1 MIDGI
6 HFLVVSVQAGSF
18 AAAARKLGV
27 TPSAV
32 SRRVAQLEQEL
43 GVALLART
51 TRSLRLT
58 HDGQAFF
65 DRCVHALSEL
75 EEAQASLARVRD
87 NPSGVLRVET
97 STNLG
102 RFIIGPSLSDFLDHY
117 PDVSVHMT
125 LRDQLVDPVV
135 EGADVLVR
143 IGPLS
148 DSNLIARKL
157 AESRL
162 VRCASPSY
170 LSKHGAPE
178 SPAALARHR
187 CIGYLA
193 DGRPR
198 PFSFLGDQ
206 GEYHQAV
213 DGPCHV
219 NDGEV
224 IRQLA
229 LAGRGIVAMFD
240 FMVREALEAGT
251 LIGVLTDYPSPSW
264 PIHALYPTN
273 RHLLPKVRV
282 FIDHLVKV
290 FGNWGGVGLSARASS
305 AALRAPSSEL
315 PDSAFSRGPAPRGPR
330 DAR

>member
-6 HFLVVSVQAGSF
+6 HFLVVSVEAGSF
-18 AAAARKLGV
+18 AVAARKLGV

-43 GVALLART
+43 GVTLLART

-65 DRCVHALSEL
+65 DRCVHALQEL
-75 EEAQASLARVRD
+75 EEAQASLARVRE
-87 NPSGVLRVET
+87 NPSGLLRIET

-102 RFIIGPSLSDFLDHY
+102 RVIVGPSLPAFLDRY
-117 PDVSVHMT
+117 PEVGVHMT

-135 EGADVLVR
+135 EGMDVLVR

-162 VRCASPSY
+162 VRCASPTY
-170 LSKHGAPE
+170 LRKHGTPE

-187 CIGYLA
+187 CIGYLSE
-193 DGRPR
+193 GRAR
-198 PFSFLGDQ
+198 PFTFIGDQ
-206 GEYHQAV
+206 GESTQAI

-229 LAGRGIVAMFD
+229 IAGCGIVAMFD
-240 FMVREALEAGT
+240 FRVRDALETGA
-251 LIGVLTDYPSPSW
+251 LVPVLTDYPSPAW
-264 PIHALYPTN
+264 PVHALYQKN

-282 FIDHLVKV
+282 LIDHLVAV
-290 FGNWGGVGLSARASS
+290 FSNWGVAHRPPEPG
-305 AALRAPSSEL
+305 
-315 PDSAFSRGPAPRGPR
+315 RG
-330 DAR
+330 